1 MKKLHELGQNFLTD
15 SSVAAKIAAAAG
27 IQAGEEVWEIGPG
40 MGILTREILA
50 YQPELTAFELDRR
63 LIPVLGN
70 MFRDQLRLM
79 HADILKVDWDE
90 LTQNAPIKLLSNLP
104 YQITSPLL
112 ALLEKHHQ
120 SFSIIVLMLQKEV
133 GRRLAA
139 EAGNKAYGA
148 LTLRMR
154 MIFDIETLLEVP
166 AELFDPVPKVDSVVL
181 RFTHRAS
188 PPALKNPEMFYRL
201 IQLGF
206 ASRRKTLR
214 NNLKSHFS
222 AEQLQALEE
231 QSGISLSRR
240 AESLNEAEF
249 ITLADLL

>member
-1 MKKLHELGQNFLTD
+1 
-15 SSVAAKIAAAAG
+15 
-27 IQAGEEVWEIGPG
+27 
-40 MGILTREILA
+40 
-50 YQPELTAFELDRR
+50 
-63 LIPVLGN
+63 
-70 MFRDQLRLM
+70 
-79 HADILKVDWDE
+79 
-90 LTQNAPIKLLSNLP
+90 
-104 YQITSPLL
+104 
-112 ALLEKHHQ
+112 
-120 SFSIIVLMLQKEV
+120 
-133 GRRLAA
+133 
-139 EAGNKAYGA
+139 
-148 LTLRMR
+148 

>member
-15 SSVAAKIAAAAG
+15 SSVAEKIAEAAG
-27 IQAGEEVWEIGPG
+27 ILADDKVWEIGPG
-40 MGILTREILA
+40 TGILTEAILA
-50 YQPELTAFELDRR
+50 YKPKLTAFELDGR
-63 LIPVLGN
+63 LIPVLSK
-70 MFRDQLRLM
+70 MFPDRLQLI

-90 LTQNAPIKLLSNLP
+90 LTQDAPIKLLSNLP

-112 ALLEKHHQ
+112 ALIEKHHK
-120 SFSIIVLMLQKEV
+120 SFSTIVLMLQKEV
-133 GRRLAA
+133 GQRLAA
-139 EAGNKAYGA
+139 KAGTKAYGA
-148 LTLRMR
+148 ITLRMR
-154 MIFDIETLLEVP
+154 LIFDIETLLEVP

-181 RFTHRAS
+181 RFTQRAC
-188 PPALKNPEMFYRL
+188 PPPLKNLKMFYRL

-206 ASRRKTLR
+206 TSRRKTLR
-214 NNLKSHFS
+214 NNLKSEFS
-222 AEQLQALEE
+222 AEQLQWLEA